1 MKMDYE
7 IILASGSPRRKEL
20 LNLLNVDY
28 RVLSSDVDESVA
40 PNTPPENAVSEIAE
54 RKARA
59 ILNLEALP
67 ETTTYVIGADTTVVL
82 DEEMLGKPVSK
93 ENATEMLARLSGR
106 AHEVLTGVA
115 LLKAETG
122 NVSISRGVQSTV
134 VFFRNLD
141 EREIEAYVDTEEPM
155 DKAGSYALQGLGS
168 AFVEKIEG
176 CYTNVIGLPI
186 PLTIS
191 LLRKA
196 GVKILN
202 C

>member
-67 ETTTYVIGADTTVVL
+67 ETTT